1 MAEAVWASQSEER
14 AAELGGGTRGGPI
27 PGKANVLRCSFCRV
41 ELREERLPMSVAG
54 RGHWRAA
61 SRFCSTRCLNC
72 VLALEALNPSPLA
85 SHDFISRRELLTDRL
100 IDLWR
105 HGQGPDPALVL
116 EAARSAGSGFDTGA
130 GRPTFV
136 RET

>member
-1 MAEAVWASQSEER
+1 MADAVWASQPEEQ
-14 AAELGGGTRGGPI
+14 AVELGGGTQGAAI
-27 PGKANVLRCSFCRV
+27 PGKANVLRCSFCQV
-41 ELREERLPMSVAG
+41 ELCEERIPMSA
-54 RGHWRAA
+54 RRRHWRSA

-85 SHDFISRRELLTDRL
+85 SDDFISGRELLTDRL

-105 HGQGPDPALVL
+105 RGQGPDPALVL
-116 EAARSAGSGFDTGA
+116 EAARSAGGGFDTRGD
-130 GRPTFV
+130 RPKLV